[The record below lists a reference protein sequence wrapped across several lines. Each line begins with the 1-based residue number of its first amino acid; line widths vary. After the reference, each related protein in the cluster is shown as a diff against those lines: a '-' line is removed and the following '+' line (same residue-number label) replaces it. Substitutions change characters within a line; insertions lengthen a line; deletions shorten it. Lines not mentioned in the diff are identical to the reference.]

1 MRFAPCLLL
10 SIAAVACLPASAQ
23 SAARAFGAERLPYS
37 QRDDVQRFAEALAA
51 RRPDLDLAWV
61 REQLGQARYV
71 AAATQLIMPPSTPTA
86 KNWAAYRARFVER
99 ERIAAGAAFWR
110 ANQAWL
116 TMAEARWGVPAEIV
130 VGIVGVETFYGRIM
144 GNFRTI
150 DALAT
155 LSFDFP
161 SGRSDRSPFFREQLE
176 ELLVWSRR
184 EGSDPLAV
192 RGSFAGAVGLPQFM
206 PGSIIRYAVDFDG
219 DGHIEFMKPAQGADT
234 IGSIARYL
242 AAFGWQPG
250 LPTHYR
256 VTPPAALLDRAVLL
270 VPDIVPSF
278 SAAQLLERGAE
289 LSVEGREHAGLL
301 ALVELHNGGA
311 APSYVAGTSNFYA
324 LTRYNWSSY
333 YALAVID
340 LGSEIAKV
348 VASTPAAASPPRAAS
363 PLGDPG
369 PWRLMARHGACD
381 ELDTLRV
388 KVPNLADVG
397 DPQSLVRQM
406 RDRGHEAS
414 ANVFPGT
421 EGRAVAVKV
430 PALELDL
437 VFATRHLC
445 EKTSGN

>member
-1 MRFAPCLLL
+1 MRLAPCLLL
-10 SIAAVACLPASAQ
+10 SIAVTVGLPSLAQ
-23 SAARAFGAERLPYS
+23 SAPRTAAVERPPYS
-37 QRDDVQRFAEALAA
+37 QRDEVQRFAEAVAA
-51 RRPDLDLAWV
+51 RRPELDVAWV

-71 AAATQLIMPPSTPTA
+71 PAAAQLIMPPPAGTA

-116 TMAEARWGVPAEIV
+116 TQAEARWGVPAEII

-161 SGRSDRSPFFREQLE
+161 TGRSDRSAFFREQLE

-184 EGSDPLAV
+184 EGSDPTAV

-206 PGSIIRYAVDFDG
+206 PGSLNRYAVDFDN
-219 DGHIEFMKPAQGADT
+219 DGHIDFMKPAQGADA

-256 VTPPAALLDRAVLL
+256 ITPPASLVDRAVLL
-270 VPDIVPSF
+270 VPDILPSF
-278 SAAQLLERGAE
+278 SAAQLIERGAE
-289 LSVEGREHAGLL
+289 LSAEGREHSGLL

-340 LGSEIAKV
+340 LGSEVAKAT
-348 VASTPAAASPPRAAS
+348 ASLPTAPSPSLMAPPSAPVS
-363 PLGDPG
+363 
-369 PWRLMARHGACD
+369 WRLMARHGECV
-381 ELDTLRV
+381 ELDALRV
-388 KVPNLADVG
+388 KVAGLTDIA
-397 DPQSLVRQM
+397 DPQAFVRQM

-414 ANVFPGT
+414 AEVFPGT
-421 EGRAVAVKV
+421 AGRAVAVKV

-437 VFATRHLC
+437 VFAARDLC
-445 EKTSGN
+445 EQVAGR